1 MFPGVLP
8 LILLVAA
15 FLGGAAGAA
24 KITSMH
30 YLHVIDVAAQEA
42 AAAVAEAN
50 TRAQGAAASYETTRA
65 AQRVRTITITREVE
79 REVKADPDCS
89 ARALP
94 AGLRDA
100 LTAAAAADAGEP
112 VADRAVPAA
121 AAASAGF
128 VGRFGAG
135 LR

>member
-100 LTAAAAADAGEP
+100 LTAAAADAGEP
-112 VADRAVPAA
+112 VADGAVPAA
-121 AAASAGF
+121 AAASTGL
-128 VGRFGAG
+128 VGRLGAG